1 MCARIPRR
9 GLTLIEVLIV
19 IAILAIMVA
28 IVYPN
33 VFPPKPQIV
42 PTEMTVVEQA
52 KALAIARAEP
62 VRVSIERD
70 GTWQIT
76 SETARES
83 TPLASGS
90 LSEAPPQA
98 LHIRVTELGT
108 CLVLDAGT
116 SVEGAAVDAVSCTKR
131 P

>member
-1 MCARIPRR
+1 MRALRS
-9 GLTLIEVLIV
+9 GLTLIEVMIV
-19 IAILAIMVA
+19 IAILAIIAA

-33 VFPPKPQIV
+33 VFRQQ
-42 PTEMTVVEQA
+42 PTPAASEMTVVEQA

-62 VRVSIERD
+62 LRVSIERD
-70 GTWQIT
+70 GTWQIV
-76 SETARES
+76 SDAAPGS

-98 LHIRVTELGT
+98 LVLRVTELGA
-108 CLVLDAGT
+108 CLPVEGAT
-116 SVEGAAVDAVSCTKR
+116 AIEGAAVDAVSCSKR

>member
-1 MCARIPRR
+1 MRAPRS
-9 GLTLIEVLIV
+9 GLTLIEVMIV
-19 IAILAIMVA
+19 IAILAIMAA

-33 VFPPKPQIV
+33 VFRQKPT
-42 PTEMTVVEQA
+42 PAATEMTVVEHA
-52 KALAIARAEP
+52 KALAIARSEP

-70 GTWQIT
+70 GTWQIV
-76 SETARES
+76 SETAPGS

-98 LHIRVTELGT
+98 LVLRVTQLGT
-108 CLVLDAGT
+108 CLPVEGA
-116 SVEGAAVDAVSCTKR
+116 SANEGAAVDAVSCSQR